1 LKKRYK
7 IALVCDWYLPRIG
20 GLELH
25 LYDLARALNE
35 RGHEAHIICVI
46 PGPTEDRG
54 IKVHRLPVPML
65 PFLKTVRNPQAAG
78 ELERVLLR
86 ERFDI
91 VHAHNAFSP
100 LSHVAMFLAR
110 RLGIPSVF
118 TEHSVLRGYPSA
130 IFRAIDQVVPWTAW
144 PTEFVAVSEFC
155 AEDLRQLT
163 GRNDVCVV
171 RNALRISDWVK
182 PRPRPEPNPKELRV
196 TSVMR
201 LTRRKR
207 PMEVIRL
214 VPQLLARLP
223 KDVRLRVTLV
233 GDGNQRKNVERE
245 IRRLGVSD
253 HVELPGFLPRDEIR
267 RVLEQSDVFI
277 LPTSKEALSIASLE
291 ARCVGVPV
299 VALNHGGVG
308 EVVEHGSHG
317 LLASDMSEL
326 VDFTAK
332 LLLDAPLRHRLS
344 AACQKGL
351 ERFSWDHAIRLYD
364 EVYDRA
370 MRRFHGP
377 RSPKPEPLPD
387 GVSVARSE
395 AAVSA
400 AISAADLR
408 LG

>member
-1 LKKRYK
+1 MKNRYK

-46 PGPTEDRG
+46 PGPSEDRG
-54 IKVHRLPVPML
+54 VKVHRLPVPML
-65 PFLKTVRNPQAAG
+65 PFLKTVRNPQGAS
-78 ELERVLLR
+78 ELERVMLR

-100 LSHVAMFLAR
+100 LAHVAMFLAK

-118 TEHSVLRGYPSA
+118 TEHSVLRGVPSA
-130 IFRAIDQVVPWTAW
+130 LFRALDQVVPFTAW

-163 GRNDVCVV
+163 GRNDISVV

-182 PRPRPEPNPKELRV
+182 PRREGAPARNPNELRLV
-196 TSVMR
+196 SVMR

-207 PMEVIRL
+207 PIEVIRL
-214 VPQLLARLP
+214 IPKLLARLP

-245 IRRLGVSD
+245 MRRLGVAE
-253 HVELPGFLPRDEIR
+253 HVELPGFLPREEIR

-308 EVVEHGSHG
+308 EVVEHGTHG
-317 LLASDMSEL
+317 LLASDMTEL
-326 VDFTAK
+326 VDFAAK
-332 LLLDAPLRHRLS
+332 LLLDAPLRQRMS
-344 AACQKGL
+344 AACQTGL
-351 ERFSWDHAIRLYD
+351 ERFSWDHAMRLYD

-370 MRRFHGP
+370 MRRFHTP
-377 RSPKPEPLPD
+377 PAPKPEPLPE
-387 GVSVARSE
+387 ARSVQRSG
-395 AAVSA
+395 APM
-400 AISAADLR
+400 SAADLR

>member
-1 LKKRYK
+1 MKKRYK

-46 PGPTEDRG
+46 PGPSEDRG

-65 PFLKTVRNPQAAG
+65 PFLKTVRNPQAAS
-78 ELERVLLR
+78 ELEQVLLR

-100 LSHVAMFLAR
+100 LAHVAMFLAK

-118 TEHSVLRGYPSA
+118 TEHSVLRGAPSA
-130 IFRAIDQVVPWTAW
+130 IFRAIDQVVQWTTW

-163 GRNDVCVV
+163 GRNDISVV

-182 PRPRPEPNPKELRV
+182 PRPRPDHPSNELRL

-207 PMEVIRL
+207 PIEVIRL
-214 VPQLLARLP
+214 IPRLLERLP

-245 IRRLGVSD
+245 MRRLGVAEYVD
-253 HVELPGFLPRDEIR
+253 LPGFLPREEIR

-299 VALNHGGVG
+299 VALTHGGVG
-308 EVVEHGSHG
+308 EVIEHGTHG
-317 LLASDMSEL
+317 LLANDLPEL
-326 VDFTAK
+326 VDCVAK
-332 LLLDAPLRHRLS
+332 LLLDAPLRQRMS
-344 AACQKGL
+344 ASCQVGL
-351 ERFSWDHAIRLYD
+351 ERFSWDYAMRLYD

-370 MRRFHGP
+370 MRRFHAP
-377 RSPKPEPLPD
+377 PLPKPEPLPE
-387 GVSVARSE
+387 VRSVQRSG
-395 AAVSA
+395 AAV
-400 AISAADLR
+400 SAADLR